1 MTKTPTLAAAL
12 ETFERSP
19 APAPDTPDPVLVNRQ
34 PGKTRTGS
42 TMQAPS
48 RRGKKTLIGYFDPS
62 VSKQLKQLALEEDS
76 SVQSLLGEALDLLF
90 QARGKPMIARV
101 ISPVNARLL

>member
-42 TMQAPS
+42 TMQAPQPP
-48 RRGKKTLIGYFDPS
+48 GKKRPS
-62 VSKQLKQLALEEDS
+62 SAISIPVSRS
-76 SVQSLLGEALDLLF
+76 SSNSSPSK
-90 QARGKPMIARV
+90 RGQFPFNPCSVKRSTCSFKRV
-101 ISPVNARLL
+101 ESP